1 MSLDEMAKR
10 AYECVDLSV
19 VGVELRRSVPERPE
33 GLRHA
38 RRVLASPLPFSFS
51 TERRHAL

>member
-33 GLRHA
+33 SLRHA
-38 RRVLASPLPFSFS
+38 LRVLAPTSAFSLLF
-51 TERRHAL
+51 

>member
-33 GLRHA
+33 SFRHA
-38 RRVLASPLPFSFS
+38 LRVLAPTSAFSLLF
-51 TERRHAL
+51 